1 MEDPMTAAHRPF
13 RVIESLCATGKDSEM
28 KKEDR
33 LIVTEDF
40 AAVIDGATSSG
51 PIGDRPG
58 GIVAAEAVEQTV
70 KDLPPDASVR
80 DFVDRATASIAT
92 AIGNWPDP
100 TIMRPSAVAA
110 VWSRARGEVWRVGD
124 CHVRIDGRDY
134 PGGKEIDRVGYEF
147 RCAVIRARLRLG
159 LTSLEAERRV
169 STMEQPFRPLVL
181 AQHAFLNLDSDDP
194 LAYGALAGTFVPD
207 RFVEVFSATD
217 AREIV
222 LASDGFLAP
231 AATLADGLAE
241 ITRIRENDPLMVEL
255 VMGSRPF
262 MPGRDYFDDTTY
274 LRIAVG

>member
-1 MEDPMTAAHRPF
+1 MTAAHRPF
-13 RVIESLCATGKDSEM
+13 RVLESLCATGKETDA

-33 LIVTEDF
+33 LIVTDDF

-70 KDLPPDASVR
+70 GDLPPNATVR
-80 DFVDRATASIAT
+80 EFVDRATASIAA
-92 AIGNWPDP
+92 AIGDWPDE
-100 TIMRPSAVAA
+100 TRMRPSAVAA

-134 PGGKEIDRVGYEF
+134 PGGKEIDRIGYEF

-159 LTSLEAERRV
+159 MTSLENERRI

-207 RFVEVFSATD
+207 RFIEVFPAAD
-217 AREIV
+217 ASEVV
-222 LASDGFLAP
+222 LASDGFLSP
-231 AATLADGLAE
+231 PATLAEGLAE
-241 ITRIRENDPLMVEL
+241 IARIRENDPLMVEQ